1 MTFIET
7 KDLFA
12 AFPGVTATL
21 DAMVLDGKETVFDAT
36 KIVNTSADGAG
47 VHHRLELWNCYG
59 ETSANG
65 CAFGESVDGTIKE
78 LGFSNS
84 MQVKFTFNSLFTAP
98 QW

>member
-1 MTFIET
+1 
-7 KDLFA
+7 
-12 AFPGVTATL
+12 
-21 DAMVLDGKETVFDAT
+21 MVLDGKETVFDAT